1 MYAVIEQGGKQY
13 RVHPG
18 DVVRLERLD
27 GRPGDELTL
36 DRVLMVND
44 EGDLKVGRPL
54 VEGASVSGT
63 ILEQHRA
70 KKIIVYKY
78 KRRKKYRRKQGHRQH
93 YTAVKIQAI
102 NV

>member
-1 MYAVIEQGGKQY
+1 VYAVIEQGGKQY

-27 GRPGDELTL
+27 GSPGDELTL
-36 DRVLMVND
+36 DRVLMVSD
-44 EGDLKVGRPL
+44 EDDLKVGQPV

-63 ILEQHRA
+63 IVEQHRA
-70 KKIIVYKY
+70 RKIIVFKY
-78 KRRKKYRRKQGHRQH
+78 KRRKQYRRKQGHRQP

>member
-36 DRVLMVND
+36 DRVLMVSD
-44 EGDLKVGRPL
+44 EDDLKVGRPL

-63 ILEQHRA
+63 IVEQHRA
-70 KKIIVYKY
+70 KKIIVFKY
-78 KRRKKYRRKQGHRQH
+78 KRRKKYRLKQGHRQH

>member
-1 MYAVIEQGGKQY
+1 VYAVIEQGGKQY

-36 DRVLMVND
+36 DRVLMVSD
-44 EGDLKVGRPL
+44 EDDLKVGRPL

-63 ILEQHRA
+63 IVEQHRA
-70 KKIIVYKY
+70 KKIIVFKY
-78 KRRKKYRRKQGHRQH
+78 KRRKKYRLKQGHRQH

>member
-1 MYAVIEQGGKQY
+1 MYAVIETGGKQY

-27 GRPGDELTL
+27 GSPGDELTL
-36 DRVLMVND
+36 DRVLMVSD
-44 EGDLKVGRPL
+44 EDDLKVGQPL

-63 ILEQHRA
+63 IVEQHRA

-78 KRRKKYRRKQGHRQH
+78 KRRKKYRRKQGHRQP